1 MDPKAK
7 VGIVVAG
14 YAAALGA
21 GGVAGHLYNV
31 RMAAQPY
38 DTSGGMY
45 AAGEMMAELA
55 AFLPVALVS
64 TLLALW
70 FLRDHRGVWN
80 AVALAS
86 LAFAL
91 AGLAGVLMP
100 RVWRGGPNTIAT
112 ALLALLGLAQLLG
125 VPIWIV
131 AFVLFAFIAPA
142 GLARRT
148 MVAAVAVELANAA
161 CAAVH
166 WLVPS
171 PPF

>member
-1 MDPKAK
+1 MA
-7 VGIVVAG
+7 AG
-14 YAAALGA
+14 YVAALGA
-21 GGVAGHLYNV
+21 GGMAGHLLNV

-45 AAGEMMAELA
+45 AAGEIMAELA
-55 AFLPVALVS
+55 AFLPVALVP

-70 FLRDHRGVWN
+70 FLRDHRAVWN

-100 RVWRGGPNTIAT
+100 RFSPDGPTTIPT

-125 VPIWIV
+125 VPIWIL
-131 AFVLFAFIAPA
+131 AFVLLAFIAPA

-148 MVAAVAVELANAA
+148 MVAAVAFELANAA

-166 WLVPS
+166 WLVPR

>member
-1 MDPKAK
+1 MNRTAK
-7 VGIVVAG
+7 VGIVIAG
-14 YAAALGA
+14 YVAALAA

-31 RMAAQPY
+31 RLAAQPY

-45 AAGEMMAELA
+45 AAGEMMAALA
-55 AFLPVALVS
+55 AFLPVALVP

-100 RVWRGGPNTIAT
+100 RVWHDGPTTIAT

-125 VPIWIV
+125 VPIWTL

-142 GLARRT
+142 GLPRRT
-148 MVAAVAVELANAA
+148 MVAAVAFELVNAA

-166 WLVPS
+166 WLVPR

>member
-1 MDPKAK
+1 MNSTAK
-7 VGIVVAG
+7 VGIVLGG
-14 YAAALGA
+14 YVAALVA
-21 GGVAGHLYNV
+21 GGVAGHVYDV

-45 AAGEMMAELA
+45 AAGEMLTALA
-55 AFLPVALVS
+55 VFLPVALVP

-70 FLRDHRGVWN
+70 FLRGHRGVWT
-80 AVALAS
+80 AVALGS

-100 RVWRGGPNTIAT
+100 GIWRDGPTTVVT
-112 ALLALLGLAQLLG
+112 ALLVLLGLAQLLG
-125 VPIWIV
+125 VPIWTL
-131 AFVLFAFIAPA
+131 AFALFAFIAPA
-142 GLARRT
+142 GLPRRT
-148 MVAAVAVELANAA
+148 MVAAVAIELVNAA

-166 WLVPS
+166 WLVPR